1 MIDKAERVFDSINRA
16 DIVLLLALDHN
27 DRDTQRAGGSDLAIG
42 RRAAAVLGDDDF
54 DPVLDQKCA
63 FGGLLEGAG
72 RQNVLRMGYAELRHD
87 GIDAPD
93 QIAVLRCA
101 FEIEDLL
108 SADGEENAFWGG
120 IESLNRLSDGVNI
133 RPAIAGLRF
142 PRGAAQGKKR
152 NSGAARRDDC
162 IVRDA
167 RRKGMGG
174 IDQKV
179 EIFSLQKLG
188 KPVAATEAAAA
199 GGNRLCHRLCRSSGQ
214 RKQAVAIGALRQGSG
229 QLPRLG
235 RAAKNQDA
243 VFAHG

>member
-1 MIDKAERVFDSINRA
+1 MIDKAERVFDSLNRA
-16 DIVLLLALDHN
+16 DIVRLLTFDH
-27 DRDTQRAGGSDLAIG
+27 DHPDTERTGRSDLAVG
-42 RRAAAVLGDDDF
+42 CRPAAVLGDDDL
-54 DPVLDQKCA
+54 DPVCDQKCA
-63 FGGLLEGAG
+63 LSGLLEGPGCENIAG
-72 RQNVLRMGYAELRHD
+72 IGCAELRRN
-87 GIDAPD
+87 GIDAAD

-101 FEIEDLL
+101 FEMEDLL

-120 IESLNRLSDGVNI
+120 IESLNRLSDGVNTG
-133 RPAIAGLRF
+133 PAIAGFRF
-142 PRGAAQGKKR
+142 PHGAAQGKKR
-152 NSGAARRDDC
+152 NWGAARRDDC

-179 EIFSLQKLG
+179 ETLGRQKIG

-199 GGNRLCHRLCRSSGQ
+199 GGNRLCHRLCRASGQ

-229 QLPRLG
+229 QLPRFG
-235 RAAKNQDA
+235 RAAKDQDA